1 MYIFNAFLQINR
13 VLKVT
18 LKYDRGTIVIEGLAH
33 LPFATLDP
41 RTNVLRAQAIYY
53 SDIVRYLKQSGVDYQ
68 DRVFLEKSGTVVPGI
83 DSNRQSRPSKLR
95 NGDSNES
102 TINYP
107 NSALPAGHNS
117 IQLRDYQQ
125 KSLNSWKKAGY
136 RGCIVLPTGS
146 GKTIVGVG
154 AIEMAG
160 TQTTATKTSSPSC
173 LIVVPTL
180 DLMDQW
186 TAVLSK
192 HFSDEIGNLGG
203 GSEDIRPITV
213 STYDSAYLRAPFLGN
228 RFMLVIFDEVHHL
241 AALGY
246 RTIAEQMA
254 APFRLGLTAT
264 IEREDELHRDLP
276 RLVGDVVFRASPYEL
291 AQQKHL
297 ATYEIERRKVELL
310 PDELAAY
317 KESMQRYHECLNMLG
332 GFGTN
337 NNNNTGT
344 GHHAQ
349 YVISLEKLIM
359 MSGRNPLA
367 REALLARNK
376 ATNIALNSKAK
387 LEELKEILAENKG
400 VKTIIFT
407 QYNNMVYEISNR
419 FLIPFI
425 THKTSKN
432 ERQDVLSG
440 FRGGR
445 YLAIVTS
452 KVLDEGIDVPDAELG
467 VIVSGTGSAREFI
480 QRLGRLLRPRPNPSQ
495 TTAPEKKAKLIEIVS
510 LETREETITS
520 AKRRRALKTIQNHE
534 GEKQHHGGDRSS
546 SSNNNEEDGGSGG
559 GNDHHYRRDSIRETS
574 A

>member
-1 MYIFNAFLQINR
+1 M
-13 VLKVT
+13 LKVT

-53 SDIVRYLKQSGVDYQ
+53 SDIIKYLEQSGIDYQ
-68 DRVFLEKSGTVVPGI
+68 DHVFLEKTRTVSSIDDDDDSDHRPHLNKLENSG
-83 DSNRQSRPSKLR
+83 
-95 NGDSNES
+95 SNES
-102 TINYP
+102 TVNYHRHHHP
-107 NSALPAGHNS
+107 PPLSSSSNS

-125 KSLNSWKKAGY
+125 KSLDSWKKAGF

-146 GKTIVGVG
+146 GKTIVGIN
-154 AIEMAG
+154 AIEMAS
-160 TQTTATKTSSPSC
+160 TSMASPRLSC

-192 HFSDEIGNLGG
+192 HFAGKKEIANIGNLGG
-203 GSEDIRPITV
+203 GSEEIQPITV
-213 STYDSAYLRAPFLGN
+213 STYDSAYLRASFLGN
-228 RFMLVIFDEVHHL
+228 RFMIVIFDEVHHL

-246 RTIAEQMA
+246 RTIAEQMV

-276 RLVGDVVFRASPYEL
+276 RLVGDIVFRASPYEL

-297 ATYEIERRKVELL
+297 ATYKVERRKVELL

-317 KESMQRYHECLNMLG
+317 KENMQKYHERLNALG
-332 GFGTN
+332 GYGAN
-337 NNNNTGT
+337 NNSGSSN
-344 GHHAQ
+344 HRAQ

-407 QYNNMVYEISNR
+407 QYNNMVYEISNQ

-425 THKTSKN
+425 THKTGKN
-432 ERQDVLSG
+432 ERQDVLAG
-440 FRGGR
+440 FRDGR

-480 QRLGRLLRPRPNPSQ
+480 QRLGRLLRQRPNAAQ
-495 TTAPEKKAKLIEIVS
+495 TMPEKKAKLIEIVS

-520 AKRRRALKTIQNHE
+520 AKRKRALRTLQNQEQCHNNY
-534 GEKQHHGGDRSS
+534 G
-546 SSNNNEEDGGSGG
+546 SSNG
-559 GNDHHYRRDSIRETS
+559 HYRQDSAKEACR
-574 A
+574 

>member
-1 MYIFNAFLQINR
+1 M
-13 VLKVT
+13 LKVT

-53 SDIVRYLKQSGVDYQ
+53 SDIIKYLKQSGIDYQ
-68 DRVFLEKSGTVVPGI
+68 DHVFLEKNRTVSVI
-83 DSNRQSRPSKLR
+83 DSDDDNNNDSNRRLRLDKLK
-95 NGDSNES
+95 NGGSSNES
-102 TINYP
+102 TVSYP
-107 NSALPAGHNS
+107 HFPSSASNNS

-125 KSLNSWKKAGY
+125 KSLDSWKKAGF
-136 RGCIVLPTGS
+136 RGCVVLPTGS
-146 GKTIVGVG
+146 GKTIVGIN
-154 AIEMAG
+154 AIEMAS
-160 TQTTATKTSSPSC
+160 TSTTTTTTSPSC

-192 HFSDEIGNLGG
+192 HFAGKKEIAKIGNLGG
-203 GSEDIRPITV
+203 GSEDIQPITV
-213 STYDSAYLRAPFLGN
+213 STYDSAYLRASFLGN

-297 ATYEIERRKVELL
+297 AKYEVERRRVKLL

-317 KESMQRYHECLNMLG
+317 KENMQKYHERLNALG
-332 GFGTN
+332 GYGTN
-337 NNNNTGT
+337 NTNNNSSNNR
-344 GHHAQ
+344 AQ

-387 LEELKEILAENKG
+387 LEELKEILAENEG

-425 THKTSKN
+425 THKTAKN
-432 ERQDVLSG
+432 ERQDVLAG
-440 FRGGR
+440 FRDGR

-480 QRLGRLLRPRPNPSQ
+480 QRLGRLLRQRPSSSQ
-495 TTAPEKKAKLIEIVS
+495 TMPEKKAKLIEIVS

-520 AKRRRALKTIQNHE
+520 AKRRRALRTIQNQEQRH
-534 GEKQHHGGDRSS
+534 
-546 SSNNNEEDGGSGG
+546 NNNG
-559 GNDHHYRRDSIRETS
+559 GNGNDRRSQDSAKEADR
-574 A
+574 

>member
-1 MYIFNAFLQINR
+1 M
-13 VLKVT
+13 LKVT
-18 LKYDRGTIVIEGLAH
+18 LKYYRGTIVIEGLAH

-53 SDIVRYLKQSGVDYQ
+53 SDVIKYLKQSGIDYQ
-68 DRVFLEKSGTVVPGI
+68 DHVFLDEKTRTVSDIDNEEDNESDRRFRLNKLENSGG
-83 DSNRQSRPSKLR
+83 
-95 NGDSNES
+95 SNES
-102 TINYP
+102 AAKHPHPPPPPLSSN
-107 NSALPAGHNS
+107 NS

-125 KSLNSWKKAGY
+125 KSLDSWKKADF
-136 RGCIVLPTGS
+136 RGCVVLPTGS
-146 GKTIVGVG
+146 GKTIVGIN
-154 AIEMAG
+154 AIEIAS
-160 TQTTATKTSSPSC
+160 TSTTTTSSPSC

-192 HFSDEIGNLGG
+192 HFADKKEITKIGNLGG
-203 GSEDIRPITV
+203 GAEDIQPITV
-213 STYDSAYLRAPFLGN
+213 STYDSAYLRASFLGN

-297 ATYEIERRKVELL
+297 ATYEVERRKVELL
-310 PDELAAY
+310 PDELTAY
-317 KESMQRYHECLNMLG
+317 KENMQKYHERLNALG
-332 GFGTN
+332 GYSPSNNSAGN
-337 NNNNTGT
+337 NNR
-344 GHHAQ
+344 AQ

-376 ATNIALNSKAK
+376 AINIALNSKAK

-407 QYNNMVYEISNR
+407 QYNNMVYDISNR

-425 THKTSKN
+425 THKTGKN
-432 ERQDVLSG
+432 ERQDVLAG
-440 FRGGR
+440 FRDGR

-480 QRLGRLLRPRPNPSQ
+480 QRLGRLLRQRPSSSQ
-495 TTAPEKKAKLIEIVS
+495 TMPEKKAKLIEIVS

-520 AKRRRALKTIQNHE
+520 ARRRRALRTIQNQE
-534 GEKQHHGGDRSS
+534 QHCRNDRS
-546 SSNNNEEDGGSGG
+546 N
-559 GNDHHYRRDSIRETS
+559 NDHHRRDSVKEASR
-574 A
+574 

>member
-1 MYIFNAFLQINR
+1 M
-13 VLKVT
+13 LKVT

-53 SDIVRYLKQSGVDYQ
+53 SDIIKYLKQSGIDYQ
-68 DRVFLEKSGTVVPGI
+68 DRVFLEKTRTVSDIDDDDSDHLPHLNKLKNSGG
-83 DSNRQSRPSKLR
+83 
-95 NGDSNES
+95 NES
-102 TINYP
+102 TVNYHRHHP
-107 NSALPAGHNS
+107 PLSSSNNS

-125 KSLNSWKKAGY
+125 KSLDSWKKAGF

-146 GKTIVGVG
+146 GKTIVGIN
-154 AIEMAG
+154 AIEMAS
-160 TQTTATKTSSPSC
+160 TSTTSPSLSC

-192 HFSDEIGNLGG
+192 HFAGKKEIANIGNLGG
-203 GSEDIRPITV
+203 GSEEIQPITV
-213 STYDSAYLRAPFLGN
+213 STYDSAYLRASFLGN

-246 RTIAEQMA
+246 RTIAEQMV

-276 RLVGDVVFRASPYEL
+276 RLVGDIVFRASPYEL

-297 ATYEIERRKVELL
+297 ATYKVERRKVELL

-317 KESMQRYHECLNMLG
+317 KENMQKYHERLNVLG
-332 GFGTN
+332 GYGASSSGSSN
-337 NNNNTGT
+337 
-344 GHHAQ
+344 HRAQ

-407 QYNNMVYEISNR
+407 QYNNMVYEISNQ

-425 THKTSKN
+425 TYKTGKN
-432 ERQDVLSG
+432 ERQDVLAG
-440 FRGGR
+440 FRDGR

-467 VIVSGTGSAREFI
+467 IIVSGTGSAREFI
-480 QRLGRLLRPRPNPSQ
+480 QRLGRLLRQRPNAAQ
-495 TTAPEKKAKLIEIVS
+495 TMPEKKAKLIEIVS

-520 AKRRRALKTIQNHE
+520 AKRKRALRTIQNQEQRHNNY
-534 GEKQHHGGDRSS
+534 G
-546 SSNNNEEDGGSGG
+546 SSND
-559 GNDHHYRRDSIRETS
+559 HYRQDSAKEAGR
-574 A
+574 